1 MKSYERLDAAKPA
14 AGILWY
20 MMCNDNISTLGEAA
34 IGWVFFEL
42 RSFNKVKIDTAALE
56 LKA

>member
-1 MKSYERLDAAKPA
+1 MKSYERLDAAKSA

-34 IGWVFFEL
+34 IGWVSFEL
-42 RSFNKVKIDTAALE
+42 RSFNKVE
-56 LKA
+56 NRQSGP